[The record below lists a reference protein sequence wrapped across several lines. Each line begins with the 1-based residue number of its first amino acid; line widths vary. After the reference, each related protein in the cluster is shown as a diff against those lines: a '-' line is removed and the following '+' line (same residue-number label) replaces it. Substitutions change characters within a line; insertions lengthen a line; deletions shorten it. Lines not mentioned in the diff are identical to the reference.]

1 MKSTSNLVYW
11 LVKIVAA
18 VIMLQT
24 LFFKFS
30 AAPESVYIFS
40 VLNLE
45 PYGRIGTGIIEL
57 FAGILILIPK
67 TSVYGAILGLSTMMG
82 AIFSHLF
89 VLGIIVQNDGGK
101 LFILGVITAI
111 CCLIIIFKN
120 KDVLLQLV
128 ARFYARKN

>member
-1 MKSTSNLVYW
+1 MKSISNLVYW

-89 VLGIIVQNDGGK
+89 VLGINVQNDGGK